1 MTTLVKTTLDGRKVE
16 IIGQAVMLAGKLEAM
31 ELIPI
36 KDHPNRFNILSVMPD
51 AAYMAGRIALTEE
64 EAKIALDALAKG
76 QEAFLASPQAIEERF
91 RAAARRREVELGIE

>member
-64 EAKIALDALAKG
+64 EAKIALDALAKTIRFNFPRFHEVVFYIDG
-76 QEAFLASPQAIEERF
+76 QVPQYPDEKKI
-91 RAAARRREVELGIE
+91 